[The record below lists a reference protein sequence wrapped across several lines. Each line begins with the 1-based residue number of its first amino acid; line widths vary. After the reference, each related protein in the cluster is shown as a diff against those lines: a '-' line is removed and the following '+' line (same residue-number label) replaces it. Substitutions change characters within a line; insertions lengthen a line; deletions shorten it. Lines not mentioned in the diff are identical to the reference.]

1 MTLLT
6 DMDKEFL
13 WEIRYSILNRAD
25 LLPAFVMSILWNDS
39 ERVQELYDLLDLWEP
54 PTAVQALQ
62 LLDRRFMDPKVRA
75 YAAHCLEDLPDEEL
89 ALYMLQLC
97 QQLKFENHV
106 DSALSRFLLRRA
118 LTNQKLIGHIYF
130 WLLQSEI
137 SNKDVSKRFI
147 ILLQVYIRNCGSHR
161 IELGHQMFVMKRL
174 EHVAEQVKLG
184 ESKEERKKIL
194 QDRLSEVVLP
204 TVFKLPLN
212 PHLKVCGI
220 DVGRCRVM
228 ESKKKPLWLTLK
240 DASGGKDIVLML
252 KVGDDLRQD
261 ALIMQLLR
269 VMNELWRKEG
279 LDMEMQ
285 LYDCISTGFERG
297 LLQVV
302 LNSNTMGNILAEAT
316 DKVNRGKSGS
326 LSRKMTAAMKALSD
340 FTVFNEWIKEQVEKE
355 VGDETQR
362 KAEFA
367 KRVQSF
373 IISCAAY
380 CVASYVLGLGD
391 RHNDNLMIT
400 KSGHFF
406 HIDFGHILGNFKFK
420 MGVKRERAPFV
431 FTPAMKAVMSPDQ
444 YVAFTDL
451 CCDIYN
457 ILREHSV
464 LLVSLF
470 SLAIPCNLPELQ
482 TEKDVLWI
490 YEKLLVGA
498 TDDEASEHFKK
509 QLDISLNTRGT
520 LINDAFHM
528 LAHA

>member
-1 MTLLT
+1 M
-6 DMDKEFL
+6 K
-13 WEIRYSILNRAD
+13 
-25 LLPAFVMSILWNDS
+25 
-39 ERVQELYDLLDLWEP
+39 
-54 PTAVQALQ
+54 
-62 LLDRRFMDPKVRA
+62 
-75 YAAHCLEDLPDEEL
+75 
-89 ALYMLQLC
+89 
-97 QQLKFENHV
+97 
-106 DSALSRFLLRRA
+106 
-118 LTNQKLIGHIYF
+118 
-130 WLLQSEI
+130 
-137 SNKDVSKRFI
+137 
-147 ILLQVYIRNCGSHR
+147 YIRLLNVC
-161 IELGHQMFVMKRL
+161 FVR
-174 EHVAEQVKLG
+174 
-184 ESKEERKKIL
+184 
-194 QDRLSEVVLP
+194 
-204 TVFKLPLN
+204 
-212 PHLKVCGI
+212 
-220 DVGRCRVM
+220 
-228 ESKKKPLWLTLK
+228 
-240 DASGGKDIVLML
+240 
-252 KVGDDLRQD
+252 
-261 ALIMQLLR
+261 
-269 VMNELWRKEG
+269 
-279 LDMEMQ
+279 
-285 LYDCISTGFERG
+285 
-297 LLQVV
+297 
-302 LNSNTMGNILAEAT
+302 
-316 DKVNRGKSGS
+316 
-326 LSRKMTAAMKALSD
+326 
-340 FTVFNEWIKEQVEKE
+340 
-355 VGDETQR
+355 
-362 KAEFA
+362 
-367 KRVQSF
+367 RVQSF

-509 QLDISLNTRGT
+509 QLEISLNTRGT